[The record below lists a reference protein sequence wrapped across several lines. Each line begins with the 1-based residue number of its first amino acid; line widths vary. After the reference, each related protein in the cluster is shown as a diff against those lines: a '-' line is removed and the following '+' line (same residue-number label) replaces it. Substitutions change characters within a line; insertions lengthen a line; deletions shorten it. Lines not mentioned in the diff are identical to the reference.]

1 MIYYIDPENGKDSL
15 SGEAPELARKSYTD
29 LYIEPG
35 DSVLF
40 KRGSVIRDCLYAVGG
55 EDGKYVTYGAYGEG
69 NAPVFCG
76 SVDVSDP
83 ADWEEY
89 SENVWRYRK
98 TLSSEVCNYV
108 FDDGRVGATL
118 RWEPESLCEPGDWY
132 DSRMGMGEKASLA
145 AEQLV
150 LLYSVGNP
158 GKVWKHIE
166 CVVRGKRC
174 LVSNRCYTAY
184 CDLAFFG
191 SGVHALS
198 GGAHHVTVE
207 RCSFCFIGGAV
218 WNRDL
223 RIRFGNAIEF
233 WNVGDDILIED
244 CYFNN
249 IYDSCVTQQGGNET
263 TPAHRL
269 IMRRNLFID
278 YGMGAYE
285 GRDRMLVDCEFSD
298 NICLYAGGGF
308 TAFGDTKPRNSEIY
322 PQPMGH
328 HIFMWRI
335 KSPSEGGSFRIK
347 DNIFCEATGAAIYAI
362 IDEGAVNQ
370 MILSGNTYFT
380 TNEKLLSRLGER
392 VYSADEV
399 GLMGDEG
406 ARFEKPDISALIW
419 NWFARSHADRNGTKI
434 FTDGTDRI

>member
-1 MIYYIDPENGKDSL
+1 MIYYIDPTCGDDLL
-15 SGEAPELARKSYTD
+15 SGTTPATARKNYTD
-29 LYIEPG
+29 LEIKPG

-40 KRGSVIRDCLYAVGG
+40 RRGSFIRDSLYAVGG
-55 EDGKYVTYGAYGEG
+55 DEGAYVTYGAYGEG
-69 NAPVFCG
+69 DAPVFCG

-83 ADWEEY
+83 RDWEEY
-89 SENVWRYRK
+89 SPNVWRYK
-98 TLSSEVCNYV
+98 KPLSSEVCNYV
-108 FDDGRVGATL
+108 FDDGRIGATL
-118 RWEPESLCEPGDWY
+118 RWEPDKLCEIGDWY
-132 DSRMGMGEKASLA
+132 DSRMGMGERASLA
-145 AEQLV
+145 TDQLV

-158 GKVWKHIE
+158 GEAFSHIE
-166 CVVRGKRC
+166 CVVRGRRC
-174 LVSNRCYTAY
+174 LVVNKSYTAF

-191 SGVHALS
+191 SGVHVLS

-249 IYDSCVTQQGGNET
+249 IYDSCITQQGGNET

-308 TAFGDTKPRNSEIY
+308 SAFGDTLPRNSEIY
-322 PQPMGH
+322 PQPMGD

-335 KSPSEGGSFRIK
+335 TAPSESGSFRVK

-362 IDEGAVNQ
+362 IDEAAAGQ

-380 TNEKLLSRLGER
+380 TNEELLSRLGER
-392 VYSADEV
+392 IYRADEYRM
-399 GLMGDEG
+399 MGDEG
-406 ARFEKPDISALIW
+406 ARYEKPDISALIE
-419 NWFARSHADRNGTKI
+419 NWFIRSHADRNRTRI
-434 FTDGTDRI
+434 FTDGTRRI